1 MMGPDDAMRL
11 PTILPRAA
19 AAFCLVFAGC
29 TPPHEDS
36 DRVVIWHQK
45 TGAERAFFEEA
56 VAAYNRRHP
65 DGRVVALYR
74 EGEELRNS
82 FIIAAVAGQG
92 PDLVFGPSDNVAV
105 FAGTRVIR
113 PWDAVL
119 GSGFLDRFT
128 AEGVVRWEGR
138 PWMVA
143 DQIGNQLMLVYDRRT
158 VPRPPETLA
167 ELVAL
172 GQSLTRRG
180 GRGVERYALTW
191 NYTEPYFFIPFLTGF
206 GGWIMDED
214 GNPTLDTPAM
224 RSALRFILDL
234 RDKHGVIPRYEDY
247 NTANLMFL
255 RRRAAMIING
265 PWSWSDYGVPESS
278 MLALLPLN
286 TETGLRCRPVIA
298 AKGYC
303 LSINTPPEK
312 FALVRSVLEFF
323 TGEEIQLA
331 MARRLFT
338 TPTLRRALEA
348 PEFRDNPV
356 LQLALEQSKNAV
368 PMPINAKLRYIWD
381 GIRGPYRRVFTG
393 DLSPEEAA
401 REMQREAE
409 QRIEE
414 GLP

>member
-1 MMGPDDAMRL
+1 MRL
-11 PTILPRAA
+11 PKILTRAA
-19 AAFCLVFAGC
+19 AGALLLACAAC
-29 TPPHEDS
+29 TPPREAP
-36 DRVVIWHQK
+36 DRLVIWHQK
-45 TGAERAFFEEA
+45 TGAERVFFEEA
-56 VAAYNRRHP
+56 VAAYNRGHP
-65 DGRVVALYR
+65 EERVVALYR

-113 PWDAVL
+113 PWDAVV
-119 GSGFLDRFT
+119 GPEFFERFT
-128 AEGVVRWEGR
+128 DDGIVRWEDQ

-143 DQIGNQLMLVYDRRT
+143 DQIGNQLMLVYDRQM
-158 VPRPPETLA
+158 VDRPPETLE

-172 GQSLTRRG
+172 GKELTLRSDD
-180 GRGVERYALTW
+180 GVERYALTW
-191 NYTEPYFFIPFLTGF
+191 NYAEPYFFIPFLTGF
-206 GGWIMDED
+206 GGWIMDDD
-214 GNPTLDTPAM
+214 GHPTLDTPEM
-224 RSALRFILDL
+224 RAALQFVLDL
-234 RDKHGVIPRYEDY
+234 RDKHRVIPRYEDY

-265 PWSWSDYGVPESS
+265 PWAWSDYGVPERS

-303 LSINTPPEK
+303 LSVNTPPEK
-312 FALVRSVLEFF
+312 FALVRRVLEFF

-331 MARRLFT
+331 MAQRLFT
-338 TPTLRRALEA
+338 TPTRRRALES
-348 PEFRDNPV
+348 PEFRTNAV

-368 PMPINAKLRYIWD
+368 PMPIDPRLRYIWD
-381 GIRGPYRRVFTG
+381 GIRGPYRRVFAG
-393 DLSPEEAA
+393 DLTPDEAA

-409 QRIEE
+409 RRIAE
-414 GLP
+414 GMP